1 MIDLTLQFKLIFFSF
16 IFGFM
21 FSMSLEGFNKLI
33 KKYSTIVEILLS
45 FIFIVIMTFIYFIGI
60 KKIGNAIFHIYS
72 ILSII
77 IGFIVYDVIIKI
89 IANNNKK

>member
-1 MIDLTLQFKLIFFSF
+1 MIDLTLQFKLIIFSF

-21 FSMSLEGFNKLI
+21 FSIFIEKFNKII
-33 KKYSTIVEILLS
+33 KKYPVFIEILLS
-45 FIFIVIMTFIYFIGI
+45 FIFISIMTFIYFIGI

-72 ILSII
+72 ILSIVV
-77 IGFIVYDVIIKI
+77 GFILYDVLIKV

>member
-1 MIDLTLQFKLIFFSF
+1 MITLTLQFKLIIFSF

-21 FSMSLEGFNKLI
+21 FSCVLDIFNSTI
-33 KKYSTIVEILLS
+33 KKYSKIVEIIFS
-45 FIFIVIMTFIYFIGI
+45 FVLVFFMTFIYFIGI

-77 IGFIVYDVIIKI
+77 IGFIIYDIVIKI
-89 IANNNKK
+89 IANNSKK